1 MADDVKSKFRD
12 FVAKDSKIK
21 RLLAKEKPDYLDAD
35 EYGIRIGEILG
46 DIIDEDTLEEF
57 QELMI
62 DDHTVIADYTKDVQN
77 SLNHEAGIHM
87 QALSLPINRDRLD
100 GLVKF
105 AETIDEINSELKE
118 SIINFNQN
126 IVTDSIERNAEF
138 QYEAGLKPKIVRRFF
153 GGCDWCREV
162 AGSYRYPD
170 VPHDVYRRHKRCR
183 CTVNYYPGNG
193 RRQNVWTKKYSEEH
207 AEEIQERRINNINY
221 SSRRIVDK
229 LSKKYVANGIK
240 SNKIKD
246 EINVDKQLPHLEQT
260 AKNNRSYI
268 YGDLNR
274 AKKLYDKYKGTG
286 YSLIDTDGKWNN
298 KEFVNTNEKIG
309 RYSNE
314 DGSIA
319 YDSRQLVIIYSK
331 TGVHIYPGKKRYYD

>member
-1 MADDVKSKFRD
+1 MSELTDAFRD
-12 FVAKDSKIK
+12 ALKQDKKLKKLF
-21 RLLAKEKPDYLDAD
+21 EKAHPSYIDAD
-35 EYGIRIGEILG
+35 NYAIRVGEVLG
-46 DIIDEDTLEEF
+46 DTVNEEVLDELRDLLEE
-57 QELMI
+57 
-62 DDHTVIADYTKDVQN
+62 DHRQVSDYTQHVQE
-77 SLNHEAGIHM
+77 SLNHDAGLNM
-87 QALSLPINRDRLD
+87 RGLGVATDKDRLD
-100 GLVKF
+100 GLVTYAVENAVDDK
-105 AETIDEINSELKE
+105 LKE
-118 SIINFNQN
+118 FIINYNQN
-126 IVTDSIERNAEF
+126 VVASTIKRNAEF
-138 QYEAGLKPKIVRRFF
+138 QSESGLQPKIKRTLR
-153 GGCDWCREV
+153 GKGCEYCRNY
-162 AGSYRYPD
+162 AGVYNYPD
-170 VPHDVYRRHKRCR
+170 DVPDEVYRRHPNCR
-183 CTVNYYPGNG
+183 CTVEYYPGNG
-193 RRQNVWTKKYSEEH
+193 RKQDVWSKKYSEEH